1 MTSVLEWNQLAEK
14 QYENAQFLIDPYIPR
29 EGIILIWSKSSVG
42 KTPLTIEM
50 GRCIAEGE
58 PFLGLPTQQ
67 GRVLYVEVDSPEQ
80 VTATRVKAGGL
91 RLSRGTFTFIFSPPL
106 SLPMRPPDLE
116 RAFSML
122 ESKPDV
128 VFVNTLRKIHDL
140 DDKDSRSPKVVYT
153 YFKKMFPTSALVFV
167 HHERKTSSDPRAE
180 ALDSENFSGS
190 MHWINDAQVGL
201 HLKKSYG
208 IETNR
213 KLLHVK
219 SQVTRLLSP
228 LPMLLS
234 RDGMTLTSELLKQSR
249 TVEVVAEETGRL
261 RSQIARELGF
271 SDLSG
276 RLKDLETMNLEPTFL
291 NLLAVRDSEEED
303 E

>member
-1 MTSVLEWNQLAEK
+1 MPSVLEWNALTEK
-14 QYENAQFLIDPYIPR
+14 EYEKPQFLLEPYIPR
-29 EGIILIWSKSSVG
+29 EGIVFLWSKSSVG

-50 GRCIAEGE
+50 GRCIAEGV

-91 RLSRGTFTFIFSPPL
+91 KLSQGVFTFIFSPPT
-106 SLPMRPPDLE
+106 SLPMRPVDLE
-116 RAFSML
+116 RAFSQLPMM
-122 ESKPDV
+122 PDV
-128 VFVNTLRKIHDL
+128 VFINTLRKIHDL
-140 DDKDSRSPKVVYT
+140 DDKDSRSPKIVYT

-167 HHERKTSSDPRAE
+167 HHERKDSADPRSQP
-180 ALDSENFSGS
+180 LDSENFSGS

-201 HLKKSYG
+201 HLKRSYG
-208 IETNR
+208 RGHNR

-228 LPMLLS
+228 LPMSLLK
-234 RDGMTLTSELLKQSR
+234 DGMTYTSDLLEQSK
-249 TVEVVAEETGRL
+249 TVSLVEEETGRNPVE
-261 RSQIARELGF
+261 IARSLGF

-276 RLKDLETMNLEPTFL
+276 RLKDLESQNLPASFM
-291 NLLAVRDSEEED
+291 NLLAVRDPEED
-303 E
+303 DE